1 MCNPGLIGLGLAIV
15 SAAGTAV
22 QQSDNARK
30 QASYQDRLARSTEQ
44 NAAVAAESD
53 YVAQL
58 EQLNQVRAAATEES
72 LRTSQ
77 ELEKAKAT
85 LRVGAETAGLSEG
98 VVDDLRAGLAVQ
110 AAQDAAID
118 ARNLT
123 FEENQIMRGV
133 DKILATQQSRLNA
146 AMPSPIQGIDYGRM
160 IGTLGQGIGSYSQY
174 QASRGRGFFGGE
186 LPDGQ

>member
-1 MCNPGLIGLGLAIV
+1 MCNPGLVGLGLAIV

-22 QQSDNARK
+22 QQADNANK
-30 QASYQDRLARSTEQ
+30 QAKYQNQIARATEQ

-133 DKILATQQSRLNA
+133 DKILANQQSRLNA

-160 IGTLGQGIGSYSQY
+160 IGTLGQGIGAYGSY
-174 QASRGRGFFGGE
+174 QAYQAQTQGST
-186 LPDGQ
+186 PNGQ

>member
-1 MCNPGLIGLGLAIV
+1 MCNPGLIGLGLAVV

-22 QQSDNARK
+22 QQSENARK
-30 QASYQDRLARSTEQ
+30 QANYQDRLARRTEQ
-44 NAAVAAESD
+44 NAAAAAESD

-58 EQLNQVRAAATEES
+58 EQLNQVRAAASEES

-77 ELEKAKAT
+77 ELEKARAN
-85 LRVGAETAGLSEG
+85 LRVSAETAGLVDG

-133 DKILATQQSRLNA
+133 DQILATQQSRLNA

-160 IGTLGQGIGSYSQY
+160 IGTLGQGIGNYASYRAQT
-174 QASRGRGFFGGE
+174 Q
-186 LPDGQ
+186 

>member
-30 QASYQDRLARSTEQ
+30 QANYQDRLARATEQ
-44 NAAVAAESD
+44 NAAAAAESD

-72 LRTSQ
+72 LRTTQ

-85 LRVGAETAGLSEG
+85 LRVSAETAGLSEG

-123 FEENQIMRGV
+123 FEENQILRGV
-133 DKILATQQSRLNA
+133 DKILANQQSRLNA

-160 IGTLGQGIGSYSQY
+160 IGTLGQGIGANAQY
-174 QASRGRGFFGGE
+174 AASNELTFFGASKA
-186 LPDGQ
+186 